1 MVKEMFI
8 EESLYNSAEGLI
20 PFSLNKIVAHRRV
33 IPTKGFGFFEN
44 LVFMENFINL
54 SSCMNERI

>member
-8 EESLYNSAEGLI
+8 EESLYNSAEELI

-33 IPTKGFGFFEN
+33 IPTKDFKFFE
-44 LVFMENFINL
+44 IG
-54 SSCMNERI
+54 SSWKTS

>member
-8 EESLYNSAEGLI
+8 EESLYNSAEELI

-33 IPTKGFGFFEN
+33 IPAKGFGFFE
-44 LVFMENFINL
+44 IG
-54 SSCMNERI
+54 SSWKTS